1 MIVISVICT
10 LMTPHYP
17 DPLTLDVSSPANPA
31 GVMSHKS
38 CQIVTL
44 KSKQMLKT
52 FNQHPVQYHFQSD
65 KILRVLLMLTQLATL
80 HTH

>member
-1 MIVISVICT
+1 MNVIPVICT
-10 LMTPHYP
+10 LIVPHYH
-17 DPLTLDVSSPANPA
+17 DPLTPNVSSPANPA

-38 CQIVTL
+38 CQTL

-65 KILRVLLMLTQLATL
+65 KILRVSLMLTQLATL